1 MNDMANKPKS
11 GNEPAGDDTKLT
23 FRRFKSGENIWTGW
37 DDLTEKIF
45 QADHSYKCPT
55 YVHRTPP
62 CQGSCPSGHEIR
74 GWLAIARQ
82 MDKPPTK
89 DMTWQEYAFQRMVEA
104 NPFPAT
110 MGRVCPAPCE
120 DGCNRNEVDDFVGI
134 NAVEQYVGDWANDNS
149 LTLPQAAEFTGKKV
163 AVIGGGPAGLAAAYF
178 LRRKGHAVSIF
189 EGHDKLGGMMRY
201 GIPGYRTP
209 RDMLDTEIKRIL
221 DMGVDVRTNTKVG
234 TDVSVEQLESEFDAI
249 FWAVGAQKGRG
260 LPVPGWDDTENCI
273 TGVEFLDAF
282 NQGWVVG
289 TAKKVIVVGGG
300 DTSIDV
306 ASVAR
311 RLGHITHKAEKDID
325 PHNALGYTAHD
336 VAGAMRRE
344 GLQATLTSL
353 FPLEKMTASERERED
368 AMREGVTIMGGV
380 IPLEVLR
387 DDQGRARGLKM
398 AKCNMKGMTPEVIE
412 GTEFEIEGDIIISA
426 IGQMGDLGD
435 GLEGLDNGKGF
446 IGTDA
451 MYRVK
456 GKPKHFAGG
465 DVVRPHLLTT
475 AIGHGRIAAE
485 SIDHFLAGSP
495 VDKRPKVDVHHFNLL
510 RELHQRALDPEPYE
524 KGQIRGT
531 ADAKFAIH
539 NYEDRSSSQII
550 PHSDLFKG
558 HFKYEARGKRDE
570 VHIEGDKV
578 LGNFEERI
586 KGFTEEQAINEG
598 KRCMSCGMCF
608 ECDNCVIFCP
618 QTAVKRVPKKER
630 AVGRYV
636 YTDYST
642 CIGCHICADVCPT
655 GYIQMGLGE

>member
-11 GNEPAGDDTKLT
+11 SGAPADDTKLT
-23 FRRFKSGENIWTGW
+23 FRRFKSGENMWTGW
-37 DDLTEKIF
+37 QDLTEKIF
-45 QADHSYKCPT
+45 QGDHSYKCPT

-89 DMTWQEYAFQRMVEA
+89 DMKWQQYAFERMIDA
-104 NPFPAT
+104 NLFPAT

-120 DGCNRNEVDDFVGI
+120 DGCNRNEVDDLVGI
-134 NAVEQYVGDWANDNS
+134 NAVEQYVGSWANENG
-149 LTLPQAAEFTGKKV
+149 LKLPAAGDFTGKKV

-189 EGHDKLGGMMRY
+189 EAHSKLGGMMRY

-209 RDMLDTEIKRIL
+209 RDMLDKEIGRIIDL
-221 DMGVDVRTNTKVG
+221 GVDVRTNTKVG
-234 TDVSVEQLESEFDAI
+234 TDISVEELEKAFDAI

-260 LPVPGWDDTENCI
+260 LPVPGWEGTENCI

-282 NQGWVVG
+282 NHGWVVG

-311 RLGHITHKAEKDID
+311 RLGHITHRAEKDID
-325 PHNALGYTAHD
+325 AHNVLGYTAHD
-336 VAGAMRRE
+336 VAGTMRRE
-344 GLQATLTSL
+344 GLQSTLTSL

-368 AMREGVTIMGGV
+368 AKREGVTILGGV
-380 IPLEVLR
+380 MPLEVLR
-387 DDQGRARGLKM
+387 DENGLARGLKM
-398 AKCNMKGMTPEVIE
+398 CKCVMKGNTPEKVPDS
-412 GTEFEIEGDIIISA
+412 EFEIEADIIISA
-426 IGQMGDLGD
+426 IGQMGDLTGGLASLD
-435 GLEGLDNGKGF
+435 GGKGF
-446 IGTDA
+446 VNVTPL
-451 MYRVK
+451 YQVK
-456 GKPKHFAGG
+456 GKPQHFAGG
-465 DVVRPHLLTT
+465 DIVRPHLLTT

-485 SIDHFLAGSP
+485 SIDHFLNGSP

-510 RELHQRALDPEPYE
+510 RELHQRALEPEAY
-524 KGQIRGT
+524 KHGQTRGT
-531 ADAKFAIH
+531 NAAKFAIH
-539 NYEDRSSSQII
+539 NYEDLSGSQII

-558 HFKYEARGKRDE
+558 HFKYEARGKRE
-570 VHIEGDKV
+570 EKHIGAEEV

-586 KGFTEEQAINEG
+586 QGLTEQQAINEG

-636 YTDYST
+636 YTEYSM
-642 CIGCHICADVCPT
+642 CVGCHICADVCPT
-655 GYIQMGLGE
+655 GYIEMGLGQ